1 MESLEDI
8 KQEIALKKQQE
19 ANSVEVVNP
28 SPTSPVVINE
38 NSLVNA
44 LVNNESAIDMAKEQY
59 QSLKNQKQISKKMG
73 NVVNKKTNADIET
86 ADLLVKDQ
94 LVSNKVKKAE
104 QRNRLLELKNE
115 KVYLKK
121 EQVHRLEM
129 QRQRHLREKYE
140 DLLLRT
146 CRKKQKGSDGKYHFV
161 DDKDGNPIINTPGRI
176 KFFFIKLFDGIV
188 SLLNLTAEI
197 FGAINKNV
205 IKGLFVILILLLVFV
220 PPFRE
225 FLLGLIGIKIG

>member
-28 SPTSPVVINE
+28 SSTNPVVINE

-59 QSLKNQKQISKKMG
+59 QDLKNQKQIAKKMG

-94 LVSNKVKKAE
+94 VVSNKVKKAE
-104 QRNRLLELKNE
+104 QKNKLLQLKNE
-115 KVYLKK
+115 KIYLKK
-121 EQVHRLEM
+121 EQKHKLAM
-129 QRQRHLREKYE
+129 QRQKHMREKYE

-146 CRKKQKGSDGKYHFV
+146 CRKKQKGEDGKYHFV
-161 DDKDGNPIINTPGRI
+161 DDKDGNPIINVPGKI

-205 IKGLFVILILLLVFV
+205 IRGLFIILILLLVFV